1 MYKLLKVELSV
12 TEHRQEASPQVAAME
27 PSRRGCLLP
36 SELLKELPDA
46 LPSQLPKELPVE
58 GNLEGNID
66 IFPSD
71 TKYKAASCRLKKKI
85 EKLVR

>member
-1 MYKLLKVELSV
+1 MA
-12 TEHRQEASPQVAAME
+12 EHRQEASTQVAAME
-27 PSRRGCLLP
+27 PRRRGCLLP

-58 GNLEGNID
+58 GNNKDNID
-66 IFPSD
+66 VLPSD
-71 TKYKAASCRLKKKI
+71 TKYKDASCRLKKKI